1 MPRFAKRWF
10 NQTCTVELRRGDPSA
25 IGKPTVT
32 GSAVYPCRI
41 ERNKRLTRTGDAGEV
56 RFGDRFFVAGTA
68 TVETQDRIAVGGTP
82 NPAPVEADYRE
93 ILTVTPQTGRHGDT
107 DHIVVEVGP

>member
-1 MPRFAKRWF
+1 MARFSERWY
-10 NQTCTVELRRGDPSA
+10 NQTCTVELRRGDASA

-32 GSAVYPCRI
+32 GSAVYPCRV

-56 RFGDRFFVAGTA
+56 RFGDRYFLAGTA
-68 TVETQDRIAVGGTP
+68 SVETQDRIAPGGTP
-82 NPAPVEADYRE
+82 NAAPVEADYRE
-93 ILTVTPQTGRHGDT
+93 ILTVTPQVDRLGQT